1 MQWVEAIRTTGY
13 LIIVIPITLMVL
25 PADGANNVW
34 IDEFG
39 IEYTTNDVESWFR
52 ISPYL
57 IEEREDPFVTVLT
70 RQNSN
75 FEKLVEYE
83 KNRAQWSELGI
94 SPCESGCDLGLLSIV
109 PSSAPV
115 APEHHFNPS
124 YDGTKGFVSIGFD
137 HAFSEHF
144 QASSYMHSKGIM
156 GTYYIVTG
164 RVGGDG
170 HMDYVHLRFAQSHG
184 FEIMSHTQIHYPFK
198 NDISEHDPD
207 LVQSEIVDSKQILI
221 SEGFDVVGFAPSHG
235 FLDDELRSVI
245 IENYQYTGKHPGQFN
260 TVSGLKQSEQT
271 TGIITFISD
280 GVNSVDHTVD
290 DIKEMIDTAIA
301 EKYYLNLNFHKLVR
315 SNPTG
320 IETTFSMFVEIIDY
334 IAEKRDAG
342 LIDNNTSRGA
352 LGF

>member
-13 LIIVIPITLMVL
+13 LLIVIPITLMVL

-39 IEYTTNDVESWFR
+39 IEYTTNDVGSWFR
-52 ISPYL
+52 ISPYI

-83 KNRAQWSELGI
+83 KNRAQWSEWGI

-109 PSSAPV
+109 PASASV
-115 APEHHFNPS
+115 VSEHHFNPS
-124 YDGTKGFVSIGFD
+124 YDGTKGLVSIGFD
-137 HAFSEHF
+137 HVFSEHY
-144 QASSYMHSKGIM
+144 QASAYMHRKGII
-156 GTYYIVTG
+156 GTYYVVTG
-164 RVGGDG
+164 RVGDNSF
-170 HMDYVHLRFAQSHG
+170 MDYDQIRRAQSHG
-184 FEIMSHTQIHYPFK
+184 FEIMSHTQIHYRFVG
-198 NDISEHDPD
+198 DISGHDPD

-221 SEGFDVVGFAPSHG
+221 SEGFDVVGFVPSHG
-235 FLDDELRSVI
+235 FLDDELRSVV
-245 IENYQYTGKHPGQFN
+245 IENYQFTGQHRGQFN
-260 TVSGLKQSEQT
+260 TVDSLKKTEQT
-271 TGIITFISD
+271 NGIKTFNSD
-280 GVNSVDHTVD
+280 GVNSVNYTID

-301 EKYYLNLNFHKLVR
+301 QKYYLNLNFHQLVK

-320 IETTFSMFVEIIDY
+320 NQTTFSMFKEIVDY
-334 IAEKRDAG
+334 IALKKDAG
-342 LIDNNTSRGA
+342 LVDNNTHRGA